1 MPEDFSAWWA
11 LGSALTL
18 PLVRLPFRV
27 HVEGIERVPSSGA
40 AILAFNHVSVLD
52 GPVLVV
58 ETALRRRRTVRFL
71 VAAEVFGHRFYGPVL
86 RRFDQIPIRRGEG
99 DTEAVEE
106 AIETVRAGALAAI
119 SPEGL
124 VNPEPE
130 AGMQRIRSGCARI
143 AIATGAPVIPVGIWG
158 TQRRWP
164 QGGLTLRRA
173 WHRHRLAIVFG
184 PPILP
189 HPADD
194 VTAFG
199 ARVGGA
205 IAEQVG
211 RARSA
216 S

>member
-1 MPEDFSAWWA
+1 MRDDFSAWWTF
-11 LGSALTL
+11 GSTVTL

-27 HVEGIERVPSSGA
+27 RVEGIERVPAAGP

-52 GPVLVV
+52 GPVLGV
-58 ETALRRRRTVRFL
+58 ETAFRRRREVRFL
-71 VAAEVFGHRFYGPVL
+71 VAAEVFGHRFYGPLL
-86 RRFDQIPIRRGEG
+86 RSFDQIPIRRGDG
-99 DTEAVEE
+99 DAEAMEE

-119 SPEGL
+119 SPEGH
-124 VNPEPE
+124 VNPDPE

-143 AIATGAPVIPVGIWG
+143 AIASGAPVIPVGIWG

-164 QGGLTLRRA
+164 RGGLTLRRA
-173 WHRHRLAIVFG
+173 WRRHRLALVFG

-199 ARVGGA
+199 GRVGAA

-211 RARSA
+211 RARSNA
-216 S
+216 